1 MLLSRH
7 TRRRDFIAGLG
18 GAMAWPLAARAQQG
32 DRVRHVGVLMNGAAT
47 EAIGPANVKA
57 FTEAL
62 SKSGWIE
69 GNNVSIDI
77 RYNAGD
83 AALARIFAAQL
94 IGLMPDVILASSTTN
109 LTMIRE
115 ITNTV
120 PIVFTQVSD
129 PIEQGFVLSL
139 AKPGGNIT
147 GFTQYDFSI
156 GSKLVGLLKQ
166 TAPDLARIAVMFNP
180 DTSPQSNFF
189 MRSIGAAGS
198 SLGIAVTATTIRATS
213 DIEPAIENF
222 ARQPNGGLILPTDSF
237 TRPRFKFIADAANRC
252 RLPSLAYSPQYA
264 KDGGLMNY
272 GIGLDSAI
280 ETFRRAANYVDRI
293 LKGERPGDLP
303 VQNPTRYELV
313 INMRTAKALALTVPP
328 NLLALA
334 DEVIE

>member
-1 MLLSRH
+1 M
-7 TRRRDFIAGLG
+7 RRREFIAGLG
-18 GAMAWPLAARAQQG
+18 GATWSVVALAQQA
-32 DRVRHVGVLMNGAAT
+32 DRMRRVGVLMNGAAT
-47 EAIGPANVKA
+47 EAEGPAYVKA

-69 GNNVSIDI
+69 GKNVNIDI

-115 ITNTV
+115 VTNTV
-120 PIVFTQVSD
+120 PIVFTTVSD
-129 PIEQGFVLSL
+129 PIEQGFVPSL

-156 GSKLVGLLKQ
+156 GGKWLELLKQ

-189 MRSIGAAGS
+189 MRSISAAGS
-198 SLGIAVTATTIRATS
+198 SLGVAVTATMIRTTG

-222 ARQPNGGLILPTDSF
+222 ARLPNGGLILPTDSF
-237 TRPRFKFIADAANRC
+237 MVPRFKFIADTANRH
-252 RLPSLAYSPQYA
+252 RLPSLAYSPLYA
-264 KDGGLMNY
+264 KDGGLMYY
-272 GIGLDSAI
+272 GNANRDSMV
-280 ETFRRAANYVDRI
+280 EVFQRAANYVDRI

-313 INMRTAKALALTVPP
+313 INMKTAKALGLTVPLP
-328 NLLALA
+328 LLAIA

>member
-1 MLLSRH
+1 MK
-7 TRRRDFIAGLG
+7 RREFIAGLG
-18 GAMAWPLAARAQQG
+18 SAAAWPIVARAQQP
-32 DRVRHVGVLMNGAAT
+32 DRMRRVGVLMNGAAT
-47 EAIGPANVKA
+47 EARQQAAVQA

-62 SKSGWIE
+62 NKSGWIE
-69 GNNVSIDI
+69 GKNVSIDI

-115 ITNTV
+115 VTNTV
-120 PIVFTQVSD
+120 PIVFTTISD
-129 PIEQGFVLSL
+129 PVEQGFVPSL

-156 GSKLVGLLKQ
+156 GGKWLELLKQ

-198 SLGIAVTATTIRATS
+198 SLGIAVTATTIHATA
-213 DIEPAIENF
+213 DIDPAIENF
-222 ARQPNGGLILPTDSF
+222 ARLPNGGLILPTDGF
-237 TRPRFKFIADAANRC
+237 TIPRLKFIADTANRH
-252 RLPSLAYSPQYA
+252 RLPSLAHSFLYA
-264 KDGGLMNY
+264 KDGGLMSY
-272 GIGLDSAI
+272 GTTDQAGEIS
-280 ETFRRAANYVDRI
+280 RRAANYVDRI

-313 INMRTAKALALTVPP
+313 INLKTAKALGLTIPP
-328 NLLALA
+328 NLLAVA